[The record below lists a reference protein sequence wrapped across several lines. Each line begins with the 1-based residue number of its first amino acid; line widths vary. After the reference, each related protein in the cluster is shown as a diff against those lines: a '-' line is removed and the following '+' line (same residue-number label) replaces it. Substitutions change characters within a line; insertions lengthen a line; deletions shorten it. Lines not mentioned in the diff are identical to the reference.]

1 MGNLITETGY
11 DYTNTYWTG
20 KGVFEKLKNKLGKL
34 IPDSGEAATDKLN
47 LYRTMA
53 NLYYDLYNNG
63 LCNKDIKLPPAKE
76 YLELFKAELIPFLQD
91 KKNLTAVKNGRRDYG
106 AFEDVMNAVVQLA
119 GKDYAVQKYIT
130 EEFPPIY
137 ILKSIDLGDGGFNTQ
152 KKTRWEKLFTSENA
166 AKEFADN
173 EQATKVEWTIKS
185 RELLSEYY
193 IDTRY
198 TIRRAILTA

>member
-1 MGNLITETGY
+1 
-11 DYTNTYWTG
+11 
-20 KGVFEKLKNKLGKL
+20 
-34 IPDSGEAATDKLN
+34 
-47 LYRTMA
+47 MA